1 MEIENSITDLVR
13 KKSNQISNPKD
24 AILIACN
31 LPNYWNCAG
40 LGQRL
45 KIQKVVFPGIVSFSK
60 ETGFNRTAEVNEAL
74 RVFRSFCDGYK
85 RREIKKAENSE
96 EFSTF
101 VAPSGI
107 EPLFKV

>member
-1 MEIENSITDLVR
+1 M
-13 KKSNQISNPKD
+13 
-24 AILIACN
+24 
-31 LPNYWNCAG
+31 
-40 LGQRL
+40 

-96 EFSTF
+96 EFSTC
-101 VAPSGI
+101 VDSVCNVSNLIDGLLQLLEIDTPTCGS
-107 EPLFKV
+107 

>member
-1 MEIENSITDLVR
+1 M
-13 KKSNQISNPKD
+13 P
-24 AILIACN
+24 
-31 LPNYWNCAG
+31 CAG

-74 RVFRSFCDGYK
+74 RIFRSFCDSYNL
-85 RREIKKAENSE
+85 RAIKKVENSE
-96 EFSTF
+96 EFSF
-101 VAPSGI
+101 QVAPSGI